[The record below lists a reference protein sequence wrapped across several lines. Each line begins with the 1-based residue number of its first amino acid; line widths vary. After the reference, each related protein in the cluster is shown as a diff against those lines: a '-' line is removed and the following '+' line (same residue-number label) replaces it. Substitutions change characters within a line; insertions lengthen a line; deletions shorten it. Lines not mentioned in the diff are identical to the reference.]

1 MKDIK
6 RKRLEAKGWKI
17 GSAAA
22 FLQLSPEESS
32 YIELKIALSKNFQR
46 CRREKNLTQ
55 EQLARMLKSSQS
67 RVAKMEAGDPS
78 VSLDLLIRS
87 LLMLG
92 ASRNSLAR
100 ILSEPHSALVG

>member
-32 YIELKIALSKNFQR
+32 YIELKIALSKNLQR

-55 EQLARMLKSSQS
+55 EQLAR
-67 RVAKMEAGDPS
+67 V
-78 VSLDLLIRS
+78 
-87 LLMLG
+87 
-92 ASRNSLAR
+92 
-100 ILSEPHSALVG
+100 LSEPHSALVG

>member
-17 GSAAA
+17 GSAAE
-22 FLQLSPEESS
+22 FLKLSPEESS
-32 YIELKIALSKNFQR
+32 YIELKIALSKNLQR

-67 RVAKMEAGDPS
+67 RVAICLS
-78 VSLDLLIRS
+78 V
-87 LLMLG
+87 
-92 ASRNSLAR
+92 
-100 ILSEPHSALVG
+100 HC